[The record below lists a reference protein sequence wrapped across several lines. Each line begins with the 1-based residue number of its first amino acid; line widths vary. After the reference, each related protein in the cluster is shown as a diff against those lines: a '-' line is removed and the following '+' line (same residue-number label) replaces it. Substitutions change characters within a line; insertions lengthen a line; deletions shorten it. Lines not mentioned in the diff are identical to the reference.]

1 MLHFAEVMDLVV
13 QTNKPIFKENIMQ
26 NKLFVDTDGNPL
38 VVGNVYVDHDDETCT
53 VVEVKEDDCVIMRYD
68 EYGDVPW
75 YDHEFE
81 DEEHC
86 MFRYVGNSQTTVTEP
101 VDANVGRK
109 YDSDKPQYRLIPP
122 YALEEVAKNLTY
134 GARKYSEFNWKK
146 VPNARDRYLDACF
159 RHVEAYRKGE
169 KVDPENGYSHLAAA
183 AVNLMFMLE
192 FDLNPDVTEIKE

>member
-1 MLHFAEVMDLVV
+1 M
-13 QTNKPIFKENIMQ
+13 KENHEGICAVQQ
-26 NKLFVDTDGNPL
+26 NKLFVDTDGKPL

-53 VVEVKEDDCVIMRYD
+53 VVEFYEDRVIVRYD
-68 EYGDVPW
+68 NYGNISWW
-75 YDHEFE
+75 YDEFE
-81 DEEHC
+81 EEYSPC
-86 MFRYVGNSQTTVTEP
+86 SFRYVGNSQTSVTEP

-134 GARKYSEFNWKK
+134 GSKKYDPFNWKK

-169 KVDPENGYSHLAAA
+169 QTDPENGYSHLAAA
-183 AVNLMFMLE
+183 VVNLMFMLE